1 MRDDDLNRLL
11 GQLRALQRRQ
21 RRERPPIAG
30 LSRSAVRVLGA
41 VARSD
46 GGAQPTQLGRDLVMT
61 SSNVAAALRE
71 LAREGLV
78 ERIPDEGDTRRV
90 NITLTPPGEGLV
102 ADNRA
107 TGDTWLIEAIREL
120 LTEEEE
126 DVLVAAGAILERLA
140 GHPRTRHAPL
150 KIKKGT
156 ACEPAHH

>member
-21 RRERPPIAG
+21 RRERPPIQG

-46 GGAQPTQLGRDLVMT
+46 GVAQPSQLGMELVMT

-71 LAREGLV
+71 LAGQDLV

-90 NITLTPPGEGLV
+90 NITLTAAGERLV

-107 TGDTWLIEAIREL
+107 TRDTWLIEAMRDL

-126 DVLVAAGAILERLA
+126 EVLVAAGAILERLA
-140 GHPRTRHAPL
+140 DYHPNPPRAPHEREESGL
-150 KIKKGT
+150 
-156 ACEPAHH
+156 